1 MFIITI
7 LRCPKIEHVAKTLF
21 IVNRKLKKN
30 LAKEKNLKKMPAF
43 LNCWYSYKQRQILIR
58 L

>member
-1 MFIITI
+1 MIIISI
-7 LRCPKIEHVAKTLF
+7 LRCTKIEHVAKTLF
-21 IVNRKLKKN
+21 ILNRKLKKN
-30 LAKEKNLKKMPAF
+30 LAKEKNLNKMSAF